1 MILDKVFHGILDQ
14 GAGCLI
20 VFDEP
25 EVDVSRNRLSL
36 SLTHFWIRRNNR
48 LSCFDTDHSPFL
60 RLSTRFPPTKITP
73 SNPLLFSFSLS
84 RHRHNL
90 KNDQQK
96 AYDASLETIGHVSS
110 IVEQLF
116 QRTRT
121 AAI

>member
-25 EVDVSRNRLSL
+25 EVDVRFSNAR
-36 SLTHFWIRRNNR
+36 
-48 LSCFDTDHSPFL
+48 PFL
-60 RLSTRFPPTKITP
+60 KFLVSCLVLTEI
-73 SNPLLFSFSLS
+73 SL
-84 RHRHNL
+84 HAIL
-90 KNDQQK
+90 QK
-96 AYDASLETIGHVSS
+96 AYDTSLETIGHVSQ

>member
-25 EVDVSRNRLSL
+25 EVDVRFSNARPFSNSSFPASL
-36 SLTHFWIRRNNR
+36 LTEISLHAI
-48 LSCFDTDHSPFL
+48 L
-60 RLSTRFPPTKITP
+60 
-73 SNPLLFSFSLS
+73 
-84 RHRHNL
+84 
-90 KNDQQK
+90 QK
-96 AYDASLETIGHVSS
+96 AYDTSLETIGHVSQ